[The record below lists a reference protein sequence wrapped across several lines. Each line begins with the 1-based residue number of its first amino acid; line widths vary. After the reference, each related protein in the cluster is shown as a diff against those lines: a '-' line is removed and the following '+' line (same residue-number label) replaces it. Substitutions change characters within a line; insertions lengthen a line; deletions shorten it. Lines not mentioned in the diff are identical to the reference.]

1 MLNSSRMLAQC
12 SIFEK
17 FANFPEHAFFLR
29 NVQSSIYIPGMCGHA
44 AHAGF
49 HLYLG
54 NVLVLLQN
62 RMGCILSATQPN
74 HISQSETIIKSSS
87 PSSSYNHYHHTIKPS
102 SWKNRN
108 QLQSLRPFFLAT
120 NVYVSHFPAIKTLPC
135 FDVYFWVK
143 LKLGYLRVATKF
155 NFPTTL
161 L

>member
-1 MLNSSRMLAQC
+1 MRNLQIFLNMHL
-12 SIFEK
+12 
-17 FANFPEHAFFLR
+17 FLR

-87 PSSSYNHYHHTIKPS
+87 PSSSYNHYHHHTTIIIIKS
-102 SWKNRN
+102 NHHHERTGINCSRSDLFSW
-108 QLQSLRPFFLAT
+108 QQTFMFLIFLRSRRFLALMFISGL
-120 NVYVSHFPAIKTLPC
+120 N
-135 FDVYFWVK
+135 
-143 LKLGYLRVATKF
+143 
-155 NFPTTL
+155 
-161 L
+161 